1 VKAKDYAK
9 KYEVNRTAKGLADI
23 IAAFV
28 QEGVELQEARKAYSA
43 AAQYA
48 ILNEQ
53 DQKWRAFARLV
64 GGVKEDGFEMIVRD
78 HAPEHYEGW
87 RRYNRRGRPE
97 TQNTPDGAE

>member
-9 KYEVNRTAKGLADI
+9 RYEANRTAEGLADI

-28 QEGVELQEARKAYSA
+28 QEAVELQKTRKAYSA

-53 DQKWRAFARLV
+53 DQKWRAFARIV
-64 GGVKEDGFEMIVRD
+64 EGVKEDGFEMIVRD
-78 HAPEHYEGW
+78 YAPEHYEGW
-87 RRYNRRGRPE
+87 QRYNRQGNKKNPR
-97 TQNTPDGAE
+97 